1 MSPPR
6 SIPTRPALP
15 TRGWP
20 RWALQWVL
28 GLAASGWLAAAPSA
42 GGGAAPAGAAGPA
55 QWSQQTEQWINQ
67 QLLAQLDP
75 SLPLRPEVEV
85 GRFDSRLR
93 LAPCQR
99 VEPFLPAG
107 TRLWGRTRIGLR
119 CTQGPVAW
127 SVFLP
132 IQVRVWGPSWVLRQ
146 PVAAGTPLRPEDV
159 EQTETDWAA
168 SNALPLTQ
176 TAQWLG
182 LAASQTLQ
190 PGQVLRPNLV
200 RAPQVFASGSQVRLA
215 MQGPGFSL
223 YAAGTALQHGILG
236 QTVRVRLPNR
246 KVVSGVVR
254 DEQTVEVRL

>member
-6 SIPTRPALP
+6 SLPTRPALP
-15 TRGWP
+15 TRGWL
-20 RWALQWVL
+20 RWALPWVL
-28 GLAASGWLAAAPSA
+28 GLAASGFSAAGSVS
-42 GGGAAPAGAAGPA
+42 GPA

-67 QLLAQLDP
+67 QLLTQLDP
-75 SLPLRPEVEV
+75 ELPLRPEVEV

-132 IQVRVWGPSWVLRQ
+132 IQVRVWGPSWALRQ

-159 EQTETDWAA
+159 EPIESDWAA
-168 SNALPLTQ
+168 STALPLTQ

-190 PGQVLRPNLV
+190 PGQVLRPGMV
-200 RAPQVFASGSQVRLA
+200 RAPQVFASGTQVRLA

-254 DEQTVEVRL
+254 DGQTVEVRM

>member
-1 MSPPR
+1 MSPPL
-6 SIPTRPALP
+6 STPAPPAWL
-15 TRGWP
+15 TQGWAK
-20 RWALQWVL
+20 WALLCVL
-28 GLAASGWLAAAPSA
+28 GLAASGWL
-42 GGGAAPAGAAGPA
+42 GAAGSVSGPA

-67 QLLAQLDP
+67 QLLTQLDP
-75 SLPLRPEVEV
+75 DLPLRPEVEV

-132 IQVRVWGPSWVLRQ
+132 IQVRVWGPSWALRQ

-182 LAASQTLQ
+182 LAANQTLQ
-190 PGQVLRPNLV
+190 PGQVLRSGMV

>member
-1 MSPPR
+1 
-6 SIPTRPALP
+6 L
-15 TRGWP
+15 
-20 RWALQWVL
+20 LWVL
-28 GLAASGWLAAAPSA
+28 GLAASGWL
-42 GGGAAPAGAAGPA
+42 GAASSVSGPA

-67 QLLAQLDP
+67 QLLTQLDP
-75 SLPLRPEVEV
+75 DLPLRPEVEV

-132 IQVRVWGPSWVLRQ
+132 IQVRVWGPSWALRQ

-159 EQTETDWAA
+159 QQIETDWAA

-182 LAASQTLQ
+182 LAASHTLQ
-190 PGQVLRPNLV
+190 PGQVLRPGMV

-236 QTVRVRLPNR
+236 ETVRVRLPNR
-246 KVVSGVVR
+246 KVLSGVVR

>member
-1 MSPPR
+1 MSPPL
-6 SIPTRPALP
+6 SIPARSALP
-15 TRGWP
+15 TQGWP
-20 RWALQWVL
+20 RWALLWVL
-28 GLAASGWLAAAPSA
+28 GLAASGWLAAAPSVS
-42 GGGAAPAGAAGPA
+42 AAPAAAGAAGPA

-67 QLLAQLDP
+67 QLLTQLDP

-99 VEPFLPAG
+99 VEPFLPAA

-132 IQVRVWGPSWVLRQ
+132 IQVRVWGPSWALRQ

-159 EQTETDWAA
+159 EPTETDWAA
-168 SNALPLTQ
+168 STALPLTQ

-182 LAASQTLQ
+182 LVASQTLQ
-190 PGQVLRPNLV
+190 PGQVLRPGMV
-200 RAPQVFASGSQVRLA
+200 RAPQVFASGSQVRLS
-215 MQGPGFSL
+215 MQGAGFSL
-223 YAAGTALQHGILG
+223 YAVGTALQHGILG
-236 QTVRVRLPNR
+236 QSVRVRLPNR
-246 KVVSGVVR
+246 TVVSGVVR
-254 DEQTVEVRL
+254 DGQTVEVRL